1 MTFHRILFPVDFS
14 EHCTQAAPYVAGIAR
29 KFKGEITL
37 LHAFDAYDAFG
48 YGALSSTVAYGV
60 SADSI
65 RHRRE
70 SALTKFGSGV
80 FDGGSNV
87 TRVFEVGDPADVVNR
102 YRQEHRVDLIVMP
115 THGRGTFRSLLLGSV
130 TAKVLHDATCPVW
143 TTAHSE
149 TLASA
154 SAEHVHRVLCAIDLY
169 SEPIRVIRAASD
181 MAAAYGALV
190 RLVHAIAA
198 PEAKPGSNLDPGL
211 ERFLFDTARQQIAK
225 CQEQAGTAWEV
236 CLQSGRVSSVLR
248 HASMRSG
255 AELVV
260 IGRGHLQDR
269 LGRFRTHVSA
279 IIRESPCPVL
289 SV

>member
-1 MTFHRILFPVDFS
+1 MTFHKILFPVDFS
-14 EHCTQAAPYVAGIAR
+14 EHCTRAAPYVAGIAR
-29 KFKGEITL
+29 KFKGDITL

-60 SADSI
+60 SADSV
-65 RHRRE
+65 RHQRE
-70 SALTKFGSGV
+70 SALTQFGSEV
-80 FDGGSNV
+80 FEGSHV
-87 TRVFEVGDPADVVNR
+87 TRVFEVGDPADMVNR
-102 YRQEHRVDLIVMP
+102 YAQEHRVDLIVMP
-115 THGRGTFRSLLLGSV
+115 THGRGRFRSLLLGSV

-154 SAEHVHRVLCAIDLY
+154 SAEHVHSVLCAIDLY
-169 SEPIRVIRAASD
+169 SETVRVIRAASD
-181 MAAAYGALV
+181 MAAACGANV

-198 PEAKPGSNLDPGL
+198 PEAKPGSNMDPGL
-211 ERFLFDTARQQIAK
+211 ERFLFDTAREQIAK

-236 CLQSGRVSSVLR
+236 CLQNGRVSSVLR
-248 HASMRSG
+248 HSSMRSG

-269 LGRFRTHVSA
+269 LGRFRTHVGA